1 MTTQTTQPRLVW
13 TKILSE
19 LILGLGITVFSFYS
33 ATHMVAAG
41 DTWVALAC
49 GRHFANHGVDTK
61 EPFSFNSHKPGPT
74 DEQLKTAGWPAW
86 THGIVK
92 KIHPTGW
99 INQNWLTHLLFYKLT
114 LLGGSEDNPNYN
126 MLVVW
131 KFALFWATGFVV
143 YGLGRTMG
151 VVPLLAAA
159 ASCFAMV
166 IGRSFFDIRPAC
178 WSNFFVPLA
187 LLILALAIY
196 EHIHFI
202 WLLVPAVVLW
212 ANFHGG
218 YIYIYMMLVPFC
230 GLHLISMLSKNRL
243 VKIPFR
249 HLMLIGYAS
258 IASFVAMLVLNP
270 YHLTNLTH
278 TFEISVSKHAES
290 WRSVNEWRPAFDFLE
305 FDRKDPNPVGDE
317 EAFGVMCILMLAALA
332 VWTVGHGLRPRM
344 SVDKRTK
351 PADFERFY
359 QNWPKI
365 DLPMLAIAIFTT
377 YMAVK
382 SRRFIAIAG
391 PAVCPVIALL
401 IQQAWQTI
409 SMKIRHAP
417 SAFKSLFIERVPFP
431 ATWRKT
437 AYGSFAACV
446 LIAGCFWGFKFKSI
460 YLDPWPEDGTYNSIF
475 MRMTASNVKPID
487 ICKFINDNHLSGRV
501 FNYWT
506 EGGAMAF
513 GQRPDPTTGEIPLK
527 LFMDGRA
534 QAAFNHDQFQ
544 LWQYI
549 YAGGPVFQN
558 VLNAQRNF
566 TASDYADLGKWLTE
580 QLAFY
585 DVWVAA
591 APYTQINSSFM
602 QSLSRSGNWKIA
614 YADPYQQMLVD
625 TNTEKGKSL
634 IDAILNGTALFPN
647 ELSRH
652 LTLCSLIPQTRPDK
666 KQLYCESAIQ
676 AFTLRPSPITI
687 SELVRAGKTT
697 GNFSSIRQVLKSYAD
712 DFIKN
717 QPGYRK
723 QDGYGERLKAAQIA
737 LMQLGGS
744 TADSV
749 PNSQNILKQL
759 QEEQQTLD
767 TRIRW

>member
-1 MTTQTTQPRLVW
+1 MMTQMTQPRLGW

-19 LILGLGITVFSFYS
+19 LVLGLGITIFSFYS

-61 EPFSFNSHKPGPT
+61 DPFSFNSHQPGPT
-74 DEQLKTAGWPAW
+74 EEQLQGWPTW
-86 THGIVK
+86 THGIIK

-114 LLGGSEDNPNYN
+114 LLGGSADNPNYN

-187 LLILALAIY
+187 LLILSLAIY
-196 EHIHFI
+196 KHIRFI
-202 WLLVPAVVLW
+202 WLLVPIIALW

-230 GLHLISMLSKNRL
+230 GLHLISMASQNRL

-249 HLMLIGYAS
+249 NLMLIGYAS

-290 WRSVNEWRPAFDFLE
+290 WRSVNEWRPAFDFME
-305 FDRKDPNPVGDE
+305 SNRKDPNPVGDE
-317 EAFGVMCILMLAALA
+317 EAFGVMCILMAIALT
-332 VWTVGHGLRPRM
+332 VWIVGHCLRPRM
-344 SVDKRTK
+344 AVDKRTK
-351 PADFERFY
+351 PADIERFY
-359 QNWPKI
+359 QYWPKI
-365 DLPMLAIAIFTT
+365 DLPMLAIAVFTT
-377 YMAVK
+377 YMAIK

-401 IQQAWQTI
+401 IQQTWQMI
-409 SMKIRHAP
+409 SMKLRHG
-417 SAFKSLFIERVPFP
+417 SSLLKSVSIDSVPFP
-431 ATWRKT
+431 AIARKT
-437 AYGSFAACV
+437 AYGVFAAVVIVC
-446 LIAGCFWGFKFKSI
+446 GCFWGLKFKTI
-460 YLDPWPEDGTYNSIF
+460 YIDPWTEDATYNSIF

-487 ICKFINDNHLSGRV
+487 LCRFINDNRISGRI

-513 GQRPDPTTGEIPLK
+513 GQKPDPATGEIPLQ

-534 QAAFNHDQFQ
+534 QAAFNHDKFQ

-549 YAGGPVFQN
+549 YAGGPIYQN
-558 VLNAQRNF
+558 VINAQRNF
-566 TASDYADLGKWLTE
+566 TGADYADLGKWLTE
-580 QLAFY
+580 QFSAY
-585 DVWVAA
+585 DVWAAA
-591 APYTQINSSFM
+591 APASQINSAFL
-602 QSLSRSGNWKIA
+602 QALCRSSNWKIA
-614 YADPYQQMLVD
+614 YADPYQLMLVN
-625 TNTEKGKSL
+625 TNTPKGRTLTDS
-634 IDAILNGTALFPN
+634 ILNGTAVFPN
-647 ELSRH
+647 ELSRRM
-652 LTLCSLIPQTRPDK
+652 TLGFLIPVTRPDK
-666 KQLYCESAIQ
+666 IQLYYESTIE
-676 AFTLRPSPITI
+676 AFALRPNSMTF
-687 SELVRAGKTT
+687 SELVRAGQMT
-697 GNFSSIRQVLKSYAD
+697 NSVPSIRQILKQYAE
-712 DFIKN
+712 DFVNN
-717 QPGYRK
+717 QPAYRK
-723 QDGYGERLKAAQIA
+723 QDGYSERLKTAQAALA
-737 LMQLGGS
+737 QLGNNS
-744 TADSV
+744 ADSV
-749 PNSQNILKQL
+749 PNSQTLLKQL
-759 QEEQQTLD
+759 HDEQQSLY
-767 TRIRW
+767 TRILW